1 MPTKEKVSLEIQRFE
16 GFAVRIRPAAGTT
29 EKSSLKS
36 YTRNHER
43 IARQSFSVADWKRRR
58 FDTLY
63 PSHEVD
69 VLLANGKLAPPRTT
83 LSKIRAS
90 YKSQHGEM

>member
-1 MPTKEKVSLEIQRFE
+1 MGNWHNMPTKEKVSLEIQRFE

-69 VLLANGKLAPPRTT
+69 VLLANGKPAPPRT
-83 LSKIRAS
+83 
-90 YKSQHGEM
+90 